1 MATFQEV
8 LQQMVDK
15 TSVQVTGIVKSV
27 NEYISKKTKLSYWSV
42 DVEVKGH
49 KTALNLRL
57 PENPGELLKLYDVK
71 TFHIII
77 SPGFEGKG
85 VDLNVINIGQ

>member
-27 NEYISKKTKLSYWSV
+27 NEYISKKTQLSYWSV

-49 KTALNLRL
+49 KSALNLRL
-57 PENPGELLKLYDVK
+57 PENPGETIKLYDVR
-71 TFHIII
+71 TFNILIL
-77 SPGFEGKG
+77 PGFEGKG
-85 VDLNVINIGQ
+85 VDLKVISFG